1 MHERAAGQGFPRHS
15 RLTRPRQFR
24 EVFRSNH
31 RSVDPCFLVLA
42 RKNGLDHARL
52 GLAVS
57 RRYLRTNVLRNR
69 VKRLIR
75 ESFRKNQAQLAGLDV
90 VVVSQRQAG
99 HADNRRLSGS
109 LHRHWEKI
117 SK

>member
-1 MHERAAGQGFPRHS
+1 MFRAD
-15 RLTRPRQFR
+15 
-24 EVFRSNH
+24 VRSA
-31 RSVDPCFLVLA
+31 DPYFLVLA
-42 RKNGLDHARL
+42 SRNGLNHARL

-57 RRYLRTNVLRNR
+57 KRYLRTNVLRNR

-90 VVVSQRQAG
+90 VVVSQRQASRAG
-99 HADNRRLSGS
+99 NSRLFES
-109 LHRHWEKI
+109 LHRHWENI